1 MSSKDKKGC
10 DSDAK
15 SDYIYECERNYE
27 EPREETL
34 SRYEKRIKELETIEQ
49 DLEVLKIIIKK
60 KVNVLELKI
69 LQFGV
74 WDNDMFLYLYN
85 LNRCD
90 EYKLTLEEIL
100 KLRQWWEVNKNV

>member
-1 MSSKDKKGC
+1 M
-10 DSDAK
+10 K
-15 SDYIYECERNYE
+15 SLEIIDRKTMLYGDVILNTE
-27 EPREETL
+27 EAEQ
-34 SRYEKRIKELETIEQ
+34 IKQ
-49 DLEVLKIIIKK
+49 DLEVLEIIRKK

-100 KLRQWWEVNKNV
+100 KLRQWLEVNKNA